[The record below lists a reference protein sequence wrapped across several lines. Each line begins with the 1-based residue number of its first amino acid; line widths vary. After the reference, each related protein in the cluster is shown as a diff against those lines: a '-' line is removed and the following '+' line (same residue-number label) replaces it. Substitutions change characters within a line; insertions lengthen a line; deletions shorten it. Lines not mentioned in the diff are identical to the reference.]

1 MPLVDFS
8 IEELRTYKPS
18 LTRRGDFLEF
28 WDENKKQAEEQPL
41 NYNEKRIEYFSNKLE
56 VFKVMYDGFLDK
68 SPIVGYF
75 IKEAE
80 AKNKNPVIVFFH
92 GYGGNKGTISDY
104 LGWIMLGFSV
114 FTVDV
119 RGQSGESPDYARY
132 TSGSIIGNMTKGILS
147 KETYYYR
154 YVYMDSYRAINY
166 VLTREDVDES
176 KIGVAGVSQGGGLSI
191 AMAALHKKV
200 SLSLPSVP
208 YLCNFERAINVASTG
223 PYLEIL
229 NYIKAHPEQEETVME
244 TLSYF
249 DNMNLAPEVKI
260 PILISVG
267 LIDTI
272 CPPSTI
278 FATYQYISSKEKKL
292 EVYPGM
298 GHEEPNI
305 HVEKKMKTAAKY
317 LMYKQ

>member
-1 MPLVDFS
+1 MTMPLVDLPL
-8 IEELRTYKPS
+8 EELKTYKPS
-18 LTRRGDFLEF
+18 LTRREDFLKF
-28 WDENKKQAEEQPL
+28 WDENKKQAEGQPL
-41 NYNEKRIEYFSNKLE
+41 NYNEKRIKYFSNKLE
-56 VFKVMYDGFLDK
+56 VFKVVYDGFLDK

-75 IKEAE
+75 VKRAE
-80 AKNKNPVIVFFH
+80 IRDKNPTIVFFH

-104 LGWIMLGFSV
+104 LGWVMLGFSV
-114 FTVDV
+114 FAIDV
-119 RGQSGESPDYARY
+119 RGQSGDSPDYARY
-132 TSGSIIGNMTKGILS
+132 SSGSIIGNMTKGILS

-166 VLTREDVDES
+166 VLTRDDVDES
-176 KIGVAGVSQGGGLSI
+176 RIGVAGVSQGGGLSI
-191 AMAALHKKV
+191 AVAALHKKV

-208 YLCNFERAINVASTG
+208 YLCNFERAINVASAG

-229 NYIKAHPEQEETVME
+229 NYMKAHPNLEETVMG

-249 DNMNLAPEVKI
+249 DAMNLAPEVKV

-267 LIDTI
+267 LVDTV

-278 FATYQYISSKEKKL
+278 FATYQHISSKEKRL

-298 GHEEPNI
+298 GHEEPSI
-305 HVEKKMKTAAKY
+305 HVEKKMETAVKY
-317 LMYKQ
+317 FIK

>member
-1 MPLVDFS
+1 MPLVDLS
-8 IEELRTYKPS
+8 IEELRTYKPN
-18 LTRRGDFLEF
+18 LTRREDFLKF
-28 WDENKKQAEEQPL
+28 WDENRKQAEEQPL
-41 NYNEKRIEYFSNKLE
+41 NYSERRIEYFSSRLE
-56 VFKVMYDGFLDK
+56 VFKVTYDGFLDK
-68 SPIVGYF
+68 SPITGYF
-75 IKEAE
+75 IRRAE
-80 AKNKNPVIVFFH
+80 TKNKNPTIVFFH
-92 GYGGNKGTISDY
+92 GYGGNKGTVSDY
-104 LGWIMLGFSV
+104 LSWVMLGFSV
-114 FTVDV
+114 FTIDV
-119 RGQSGESPDYARY
+119 RGQAGESPDYAKY
-132 TSGSIIGNMTKGILS
+132 TSGSIIGNMTKGILN

-166 VLTREDVDES
+166 ILTRNDVDEN

-208 YLCNFERAINVASTG
+208 FLCNFERAINVASAG

-249 DNMNLAPEVKI
+249 DNMNLAPEVKS

-272 CPPSTI
+272 CPPSTV
-278 FATYQYISSKEKKL
+278 FATYNHISSREKRL
-292 EVYPGM
+292 EIYPGM

-305 HVEKKMKTAAKY
+305 HIEKKMKEAVKRF
-317 LMYKQ
+317 M

>member
-18 LTRRGDFLEF
+18 LTRREDFLKF

-41 NYNEKRIEYFSNKLE
+41 NYNEKRVDYFSSKVE
-56 VFKVMYDGFLDK
+56 VFKVVYDGFLDK

-75 IKEAE
+75 IKKFEV
-80 AKNKNPVIVFFH
+80 KNKNPTIVFFH
-92 GYGGNKGTISDY
+92 GYGGSKGTISDY
-104 LGWIMLGFSV
+104 LGWVMLGFSV
-114 FTVDV
+114 FTIDI
-119 RGQSGESPDYARY
+119 RGQSGESPDYAKY

-147 KETYYYR
+147 KDTYYYR

-166 VLTREDVDES
+166 VLTREDVDENR
-176 KIGVAGVSQGGGLSI
+176 IGVAGVSQGGGLSI
-191 AMAALHKKV
+191 ATAALHKRV

-208 YLCNFERAINVASTG
+208 YLCNFERAINVASAG

-229 NYIKAHPEQEETVME
+229 NYIKVHPEQEKTVME

-249 DNMNLAPEVKI
+249 DNMNLAPEVKV

-305 HVEKKMKTAAKY
+305 HIEKKMETAVKY
-317 LMYKQ
+317 FSLK

>member
-8 IEELRTYKPS
+8 IEELRAYKPI
-18 LTRRGDFLEF
+18 LTRREDFLKF

-41 NYNEKRIEYFSNKLE
+41 NYNERRIGYFSSRVE

-75 IKEAE
+75 IKKSGIE
-80 AKNKNPVIVFFH
+80 NKSPTIVFFH
-92 GYGGNKGTISDY
+92 GHGGSKGTISDY

-114 FTVDV
+114 FAIDV
-119 RGQSGESPDYARY
+119 RGQSGESPDYAKY
-132 TSGSIIGNMTKGILS
+132 VSGSFIGNMTKGILS

-166 VLTREDVDES
+166 VLTREDADES
-176 KIGVAGVSQGGGLSI
+176 RIGVTGVSQGGGLSI
-191 AMAALHKKV
+191 ATAALHRKV
-200 SLSLPSVP
+200 FLSLPSVP
-208 YLCNFERAINVASTG
+208 YLCNFERAINVASAG

-229 NYIKAHPEQEETVME
+229 NYIKVHPEQEKTVME

-249 DNMNLAPEVKI
+249 DNMNLAPEVKA

-278 FATYQYISSKEKKL
+278 FATYQYIGSKEKKF
-292 EVYPGM
+292 EVYQGM

-305 HVEKKMKTAAKY
+305 HIEKKMEAAVKY
-317 LMYKQ
+317 FNLK